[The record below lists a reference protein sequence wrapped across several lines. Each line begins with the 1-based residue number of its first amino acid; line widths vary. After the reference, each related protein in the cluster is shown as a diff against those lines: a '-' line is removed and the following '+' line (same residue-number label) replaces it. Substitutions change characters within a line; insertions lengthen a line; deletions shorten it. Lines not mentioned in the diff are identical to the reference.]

1 MERRVIVYPW
11 VLRWVF
17 KLGTIL
23 FCTVF
28 REKAS
33 FIVHYRA
40 IAIPDTLYFMEN
52 ENKIDKR
59 ISRFV
64 VPFSSAL
71 NKSGSALYIAASC
84 VFICQLE
91 KIETDFAQVLVIM

>member
-1 MERRVIVYPW
+1 MEH
-11 VLRWVF
+11 
-17 KLGTIL
+17 K
-23 FCTVF
+23 
-28 REKAS
+28 
-33 FIVHYRA
+33 
-40 IAIPDTLYFMEN
+40 
-52 ENKIDKR
+52 NKIDKR

-91 KIETDFAQVLVIM
+91 GVETNFPKVLIIM